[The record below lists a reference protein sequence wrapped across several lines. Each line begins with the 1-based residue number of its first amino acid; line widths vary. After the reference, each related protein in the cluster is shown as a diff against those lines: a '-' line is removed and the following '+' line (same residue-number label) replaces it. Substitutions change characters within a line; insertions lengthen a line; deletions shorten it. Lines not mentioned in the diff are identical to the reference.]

1 MGSPVTSPP
10 LDQNGYRWEGIR
22 SRSSQGR
29 VSASTA
35 QPRGSGTS
43 ETKWEFVVEPGGK
56 QVHLGLVP
64 PGAYCLE
71 DRWKEG
77 PFTHLYYFATV

>member
-1 MGSPVTSPP
+1 M
-10 LDQNGYRWEGIR
+10 
-22 SRSSQGR
+22 
-29 VSASTA
+29 SASTA

-71 DRWKEG
+71 DRWKED
-77 PFTHLYYFATV
+77 HLLIYTILLQYKK